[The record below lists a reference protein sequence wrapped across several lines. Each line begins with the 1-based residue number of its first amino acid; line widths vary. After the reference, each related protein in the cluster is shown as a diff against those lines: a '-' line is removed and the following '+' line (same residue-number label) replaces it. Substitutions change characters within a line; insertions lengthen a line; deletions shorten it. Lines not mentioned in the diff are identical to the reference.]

1 MAMLKMLAA
10 CAVALALCG
19 CVSHKLVKAD
29 LAGLERSKAGKITVT
44 RHDMPTFVAN
54 TAGKV
59 TFGLIGVAA
68 AVSAG
73 NAIIRDNHVEDPA
86 DYISLQLAQKLST
99 QLALPVEQ
107 GRSIKPTSSATEMA
121 KMFPAGGLVLD
132 VQTTNW
138 SSMYFPTDWN
148 NYRVIYVAKLQLF
161 DTAKKSKV
169 AEGLCVRVPEYTADA
184 PSYQQ
189 LLANQ
194 AADLKMRLRRSADGC
209 IQEFSDKVLGITAG
223 VMTAAA
229 QAAPP
234 AAGTVG
240 TDGRPVVGTA
250 TTYGIEGDLPASI
263 TAAESTKA
271 TLPVSTAAD
280 AAASSGSRWIDGWN
294 KRRSGDTTTAAP
306 SQKTDQ

>member
-1 MAMLKMLAA
+1 MLKMLAA

-29 LAGLERSKAGKITVT
+29 LAGLERSTAGKITIT
-44 RHDMPTFVAN
+44 RHEMPTFVAN

-73 NAIIRDNHVEDPA
+73 NAIVRDNHVEDPA

-209 IQEFSDKVLGITAG
+209 IQEFSDKVLGIKAG
-223 VMTAAA
+223 TMAAAA
-229 QAAPP
+229 QTTTP
-234 AAGTVG
+234 AASTKGADPG
-240 TDGRPVVGTA
+240 PGFGTA
-250 TTYGIEGDLPASI
+250 TTYGIEEGGPASI
-263 TAAESTKA
+263 NAAETTAATVPISSAPDVA
-271 TLPVSTAAD
+271 T
-280 AAASSGSRWIDGWN
+280 SSGSRWIDGWN
-294 KRRSGDTTTAAP
+294 KRRSGNTRTVAP
-306 SQKTDQ
+306 TQKTGQ